1 MLFRSNKVM
10 YDRATRSLWH
20 QFTGTPIVG
29 ELVGSGIELGYF
41 PTARTTWGDWRAE
54 HPDTTV
60 ITREGARYAAWTY
73 THENSQSSI
82 YFDYRA
88 DPETMFP
95 IAFRDDVLAPKEEVL
110 GVSLMGIDKAYPI
123 RLLRE
128 QRIVH
133 DSIGDVEVVVI
144 ASATSSDAH
153 IFDNPD
159 GLEFRLSDDAPE
171 AGFPDKVVDQG
182 GNEWAVTREKLV
194 DASDPSNELNVVP
207 SNVSFWFGW
216 FAFHRGTELYGR

>member
-1 MLFRSNKVM
+1 M
-10 YDRATRSLWH
+10 YDRATRTLWH
-20 QFTGTPIVG
+20 QFTGTPIIG

-60 ITREGARYAAWTY
+60 ITREGSRYQPWTY
-73 THENSQSSI
+73 THEKDEKSI
-82 YFDYRA
+82 YWDYRA

-95 IAFRDDVLAPKEEVL
+95 IAFRDDVLAPKAEVL
-110 GVSLMGIDKAYPI
+110 GVTVKGIDKAYPI
-123 RLLRE
+123 ELLR
-128 QRIVH
+128 QKRIVH
-133 DSIGDVEVVVI
+133 DQIGDIDLVVI

-153 IFDNPD
+153 IFENPS
-159 GLEFRLSDDAPE
+159 GLKFELLEDVPE
-171 AGFPDKVVDQG
+171 TGLPPKLVDQTG
-182 GNEWAVTREKLV
+182 TEWIVHREKLT
-194 DASDPSNELNVVP
+194 DAADSSNVLKVVP

>member
-29 ELVGSGIELGYF
+29 KLVGSGIELGYF

-60 ITREGARYAAWTY
+60 ITREGARYSAWSY
-73 THENSQSSI
+73 THENNDNSI
-82 YFDYRA
+82 YFAYRA

-95 IAFRDDVLAPKEEVL
+95 IAFRDDVLPPKAEVL
-110 GVSLMGIDKAYPI
+110 GVTLEGVNKAYPI
-123 RLLRE
+123 ELLRE
-128 QRIVH
+128 ERIVH
-133 DSIGDVEVVVI
+133 DRIGDVGVVVI
-144 ASATSSDAH
+144 ASTTSSDAH
-153 IFDNPD
+153 IFENPD
-159 GLEFRLSDDAPE
+159 GLNFRLPDGAPE
-171 AGFPDKVVDQG
+171 AGLPSKILDSRG
-182 GNEWAVTREKLV
+182 TEWEVTRESLTDSEK
-194 DASDPSNELNVVP
+194 PSNKLDVVP

>member
-1 MLFRSNKVM
+1 M

-29 ELVGSGIELGYF
+29 ELVDSGIELGYF
-41 PTARTTWGDWRAE
+41 PTARTTWGDWRTE

-60 ITREGARYAAWTY
+60 ITREGARYAAWSY
-73 THENSQSSI
+73 THEDNAKSI
-82 YFDYRA
+82 YFAYRA

-95 IAFRDDVLAPKEEVL
+95 IAYRDDVLPPKSEVL
-110 GVSLMGIDKAYPI
+110 GVTLAGVSKAYPI
-123 RLLRE
+123 ELLRGG
-128 QRIVH
+128 RIVH

-153 IFDNPD
+153 IFENPD
-159 GLEFRLSDDAPE
+159 GLTFSFPKDAPQT
-171 AGFPDKVVDQG
+171 GFPPKIVDENGADWNVGRDKL
-182 GNEWAVTREKLV
+182 TH
-194 DASDPSNELNVVP
+194 ASEPSNVLKAVP

-216 FAFHRGTELYGR
+216 YAFHRGTELYGQ

>member
-1 MLFRSNKVM
+1 M

-60 ITREGARYAAWTY
+60 ITREGARYPAWSY
-73 THENSQSSI
+73 THEDNDNSI
-82 YFDYRA
+82 YFAYRA

-95 IAFRDDVLAPKEEVL
+95 IAHRDDVLPPKAEVL
-110 GVSLMGIDKAYPI
+110 GVTLEGVDKAYPI
-123 RLLRE
+123 ELLRE
-128 QRIVH
+128 ERIVH
-133 DSIGDVEVVVI
+133 DRIGDVRIVVL

-153 IFDNPD
+153 IFENPE
-159 GLEFRLSDDAPE
+159 GLEFRLPDDAPK
-171 AGFPDKVVDQG
+171 AGFPPKVVDSNG
-182 GNEWAVTREKLV
+182 TEWDVTRESLTN
-194 DASDPSNELNVVP
+194 AANPSNKLNVVP

-216 FAFHRGTELYGR
+216 FAFHRETELYER

>member
-1 MLFRSNKVM
+1 M

-20 QFTGTPIVG
+20 QFTGTPIIG

-60 ITREGARYAAWTY
+60 ITREGALYTARFY
-73 THENSQSSI
+73 THEDSDDSI
-82 YFDYRA
+82 YYAYRA

-95 IAFRDDVLAPKEEVL
+95 ISYRDDVLAPKAEVL
-110 GVSLMGIDKAYPI
+110 GVTLDGVDKAYPI
-123 RLLRE
+123 EVLRGE
-128 QRIVH
+128 RIVH
-133 DSIGDVEVVVI
+133 DRIGDVDVVVI

-153 IFDNPD
+153 IFENPD
-159 GLEFRLSDDAPE
+159 GLEFRLPDDAPE
-171 AGFPDKVVDQG
+171 AGFPDKVVDNNG
-182 GNEWAVTREKLV
+182 REWDVSRERLTDAE
-194 DASDPSNELNVVP
+194 DASTVLEIVP

>member
-1 MLFRSNKVM
+1 M

-20 QFTGTPIVG
+20 QFTGTPIIG

-60 ITREGARYAAWTY
+60 ITREGARYPAWSY
-73 THENSQSSI
+73 THEDNDNSI
-82 YFDYRA
+82 YYAYRA

-95 IAFRDDVLAPKEEVL
+95 IAYRDDVLPPKAEVL
-110 GVSLMGIDKAYPI
+110 GVTLEGVDKAYPI
-123 RLLRE
+123 ELLRSE
-128 QRIVH
+128 RIVH
-133 DSIGDVEVVVI
+133 DRIGEVDVVVI

-153 IFDNPD
+153 IFENPE
-159 GLEFRLSDDAPE
+159 GLEFRLPDDASE
-171 AGFPDKVVDQG
+171 VVFPPKVVDG
-182 GNEWAVTREKLV
+182 SGTEWDVTRESLT
-194 DASDPSNELNVVP
+194 DSANPSNKLNVVP

-216 FAFHRGTELYGR
+216 YAFHRETEIYVR

>member
-20 QFTGTPIVG
+20 QFTGTPIIG
-29 ELVGSGIELGYF
+29 DLVGSGIELGYF

-60 ITREGARYAAWTY
+60 ITREGAPYTAWSY
-73 THENSQSSI
+73 THEDDDSSI
-82 YFDYRA
+82 YFAYRA

-95 IAFRDDVLAPKEEVL
+95 IAYRDDVLAPKAEVL
-110 GVSLMGIDKAYPI
+110 GVIRNGVEKAYPI
-123 RLLRE
+123 GLLRQE
-128 QRIVH
+128 RIIH
-133 DSIGDVEVVVI
+133 DRVGDIEVVVI

-153 IFDNPD
+153 IFENPD
-159 GLEFRLSDDAPE
+159 GLEFRLPDDAPE
-171 AGFPDKVVDQG
+171 AGFPDKVLDNNG
-182 GNEWAVTREKLV
+182 KEWDVSRERLTDAE
-194 DASDPSNELNVVP
+194 DASTVLEIVP

>member
-1 MLFRSNKVM
+1 M

-29 ELVGSGIELGYF
+29 ELVGSGIELSYF

-73 THENSQSSI
+73 THEDNDNSI
-82 YFDYRA
+82 YFAYRA

-95 IAFRDDVLAPKEEVL
+95 IAYRDEVLPPKAEVL
-110 GVSLMGIDKAYPI
+110 GVTLEGVDKAYPI
-123 RLLRE
+123 ELLRDE
-128 QRIVH
+128 RIVH
-133 DSIGDVEVVVI
+133 DRIGDAGIVVV
-144 ASATSSDAH
+144 ASASSSDAH
-153 IFDNPD
+153 IFENPD
-159 GLEFRLSDDAPE
+159 GLKFRLPDNASDV
-171 AGFPDKVVDQG
+171 GFPSKVVDSSG
-182 GNEWAVTREKLV
+182 TEWEVSREALINTV
-194 DASDPSNELNVVP
+194 EASNTLKAVP

-216 FAFHRGTELYGR
+216 FAFHRDTDLYGR